1 MNIAAKGL
9 TLGSAT
15 DVQRVVLGPSWQDL
29 NRFEHRFHSLEDL
42 NNENPFSIS
51 MLALRAM
58 ERILQCTMQLKHT
71 FTCLHG
77 AIAIVPFIAK
87 RHKNQL

>member
-15 DVQRVVLGPSWQDL
+15 DVQHVVLGPSRLDL
-29 NRFEHRFHSLEDL
+29 NQFEHRFHSLEDL

-51 MLALRAM
+51 MLAL
-58 ERILQCTMQLKHT
+58 
-71 FTCLHG
+71 
-77 AIAIVPFIAK
+77 
-87 RHKNQL
+87 